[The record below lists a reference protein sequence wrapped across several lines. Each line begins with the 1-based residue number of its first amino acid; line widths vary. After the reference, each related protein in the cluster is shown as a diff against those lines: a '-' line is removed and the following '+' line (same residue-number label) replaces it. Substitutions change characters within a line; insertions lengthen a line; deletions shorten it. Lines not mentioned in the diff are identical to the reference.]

1 MEALGLEPTGYLN
14 VITPSGIGELPT
26 YILSLVLPNGIRL
39 EDIRVCGSAIGNEG
53 IHVLI
58 GMDVITLGD
67 FATSC
72 KDGKTKFTFRIPS
85 VKDADYV
92 NDQLNPNQWS
102 HFNVIVESQ
111 RPPMRVA
118 FCIRKLLM
126 TVVLT

>member
-111 RPPMRVA
+111 RPLMRVA

>member
-92 NDQLNPNQWS
+92 NDQLNPN
-102 HFNVIVESQ
+102 
-111 RPPMRVA
+111 
-118 FCIRKLLM
+118 
-126 TVVLT
+126 